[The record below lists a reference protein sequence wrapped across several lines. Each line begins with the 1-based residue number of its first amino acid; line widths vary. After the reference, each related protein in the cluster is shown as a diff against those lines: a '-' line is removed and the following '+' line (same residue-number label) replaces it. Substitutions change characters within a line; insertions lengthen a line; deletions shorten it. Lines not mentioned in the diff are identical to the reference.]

1 MKKAILTTAAA
12 FLAVAT
18 PAMAQDS
25 AGPAYFTFGT
35 GYYDVFDNDG
45 DALSLRA
52 EYHHDKSLFWK
63 IKPWAGAEITTDAS
77 VWAGGG
83 LLADIELSDKIYLQP
98 SIGVGLYTQGSNDKD
113 LGGPIQFRTQLEGGY
128 EFNSGHRLGVTFSHY
143 SNAGLDDDNPGTEVL
158 GLNYSIPINGLRF

>member
-1 MKKAILTTAAA
+1 MKKAFLTIAAMI
-12 FLAVAT
+12 LAVSA

-25 AGPAYFTFGT
+25 ADSAYFTFGA
-35 GYYDVFDNDG
+35 GQYDVFDNDG

-52 EYHHDKSLFWK
+52 EYHHDKNLFWK

-83 LLADIELSDKIYLQP
+83 LLADLKLADKIYMIP
-98 SIGVGLYTQGSNDKD
+98 AIGVGLYTQGSNDKD
-113 LGGPIQFRTQLEGGY
+113 LGGPIQFRTNLEGGY
-128 EFNSGHRLGVTFSHY
+128 EFNSGHRLGLTFSHY
-143 SNAGLDDDNPGTEVL
+143 SNAGLDDDNPGTEVI